1 MPFNYNANLVI
12 EQRKTTI
19 PCKSDKNKNWTSKS
33 LAKSA
38 GENWDL
44 IFDSLYNGCTYLT
57 YVTSYTESACD
68 DRSWGYCIILDL
80 HLK

>member
-38 GENWDL
+38 AGKL
-44 IFDSLYNGCTYLT
+44 
-57 YVTSYTESACD
+57 
-68 DRSWGYCIILDL
+68 RLDIWFAV
-80 HLK
+80 